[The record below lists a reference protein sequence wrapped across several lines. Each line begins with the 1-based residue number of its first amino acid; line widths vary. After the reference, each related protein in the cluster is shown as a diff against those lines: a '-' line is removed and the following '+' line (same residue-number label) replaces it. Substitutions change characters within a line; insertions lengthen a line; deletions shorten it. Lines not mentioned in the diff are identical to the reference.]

1 MVSPLHFFLF
11 LCHLPVGIYGFVLV
25 MVQPCIIVSPQSV
38 LTPTPD
44 NEPAW
49 RVRARVAY
57 NVKGLGHIG
66 LGFFIF
72 FHWNIGNLL
81 SKSRDWKL
89 HMRHGYIIEL

>member
-1 MVSPLHFFLF
+1 MAFPLHFLF
-11 LCHLPVGIYGFVLV
+11 FCYLSVGIYGFVLV

-57 NVKGLGHIG
+57 NVKGLGAHLVCAFFLEHWESSLEEQG
-66 LGFFIF
+66 LEAA
-72 FHWNIGNLL
+72 HAA
-81 SKSRDWKL
+81 
-89 HMRHGYIIEL
+89 GYIIEL